1 MKNPRWR
8 LRRGRLP
15 DTRTITEVEVAGL
28 SAATEV
34 GCAGFRVKFC
44 VGLFVILNFGTE
56 VLIVAANMH

>member
-1 MKNPRWR
+1 M
-8 LRRGRLP
+8 P

-44 VGLFVILNFGTE
+44 VGVFVILNFGTE